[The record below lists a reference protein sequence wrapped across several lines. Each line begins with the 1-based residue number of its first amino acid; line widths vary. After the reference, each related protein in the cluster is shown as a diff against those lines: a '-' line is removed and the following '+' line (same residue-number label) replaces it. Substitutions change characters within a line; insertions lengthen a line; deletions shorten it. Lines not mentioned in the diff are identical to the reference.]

1 MVEAPTLEI
10 RQPGEDLPFLWGF
23 RLLGFLL
30 KNDPSMMP
38 NIWGK
43 SKPIILETTC
53 LGIVLL

>member
-23 RLLGFLL
+23 RLGFLL

-38 NIWGK
+38 NIHNLYTKVEHLGK
-43 SKPIILETTC
+43 L
-53 LGIVLL
+53 